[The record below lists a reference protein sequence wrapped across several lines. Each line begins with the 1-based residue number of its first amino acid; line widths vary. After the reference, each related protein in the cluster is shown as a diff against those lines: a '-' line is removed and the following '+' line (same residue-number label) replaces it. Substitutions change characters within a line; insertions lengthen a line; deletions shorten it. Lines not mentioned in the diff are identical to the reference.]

1 VSSTTTVGYLG
12 PKGTYS
18 QLAVLKHF
26 GEDVALKDYSSIDE
40 VFFAV
45 EKKHIDYGVVP
56 VENSTE
62 GAINNTQ
69 DCLLDSSLRIVG
81 EEIIPVDHNFLI
93 NAGAEASNIR
103 TIASHKQSLAQCRNW
118 IKNNF
123 PGLSQIECSSNAE
136 AATLA
141 QQDSTVAAIAGDMA
155 ARIYSLKVA
164 HTGIQDQPHNRTRF
178 LVLSLAETNST
189 AQDKTSLIIYAD
201 NKPGALFRVLEP
213 FDNLRISLTKIE
225 TRPSKKEAWEYV
237 FFIDFEGHVKDERVK
252 ELFERLD
259 LCTVEVKVL
268 GSYPL
273 AKLA

>member
-1 VSSTTTVGYLG
+1 MSSTTTVGYLG

-26 GEDVALKDYSSIDE
+26 GEDVGLKEFSTIDE

-45 EKKHIDYGVVP
+45 EKKHVEFGVVP

-69 DCLLDSSLRIVG
+69 DCLLDSNVKVIG

-93 NAGAEASNIR
+93 NFGAETANIQ

-118 IKNNF
+118 IKSNF
-123 PGLSQIECSSNAE
+123 PGVDQIESSSNAE

-141 QQDSTVAAIAGDMA
+141 QQDFTVAAIAGDMA
-155 ARIYSLKVA
+155 ANIYNLKIA
-164 HTGIQDQPHNRTRF
+164 HAGIQDQLHNRTRF
-178 LVLSLAETNST
+178 LILSLAETNST
-189 AQDKTSLIIYAD
+189 TKDKTSLIIYAD
-201 NKPGALFRVLEP
+201 NKPGALFRILEP
-213 FDNLRISLTKIE
+213 FENLGISLTKIE
-225 TRPSKKEAWEYV
+225 TRPSKVEVWEYV
-237 FFIDFEGHVKDERVK
+237 FFIDFEGHVKDEPVK
-252 ELFERLD
+252 ELFQRLD
-259 LCTVEVKVL
+259 LCGVEVKVL

-273 AKLA
+273 AKLT